1 MKNTLK
7 IAAATLIAA
16 AIAFTACRKNYNSA
30 GATASNSIYPLYA
43 GLVDVPQNFSVQAG
57 RDTVIYAA
65 QGTMLHFYPYS
76 FKTAQ
81 GSTVTSGQVNMQI
94 TEMYTPGSMIAN
106 RTSTVSSDG
115 RFMKSAGEI
124 NITAFMNGTEI
135 FANKYGVGFPQKNA
149 ASQAMQLF
157 YGSASGTDSVAS
169 WTQCNTALPGT
180 TAAAADSFNFTVQ
193 FYGYCFDSCAN
204 LHLVNCDRFDSGTGA
219 KTDVNVILPDTS
231 FNAGNTQVFIVFPT
245 FLNNSVIPVTFY
257 NSSTNNF
264 SLQYDGNTVG
274 VGYNYE
280 LAVIAYKSGVFYY
293 YQTSGI
299 TTSGM
304 TIHALPVQD
313 SRADIKTKMLAL

>member
-16 AIAFTACRKNYNSA
+16 AIAFSACRKNYNSA

-135 FANKYGVGFPQKNA
+135 FANKYGVGFPQKTG

-157 YGSASGTDSVAS
+157 YGSATGTDSVAS
-169 WTQCNTALPGT
+169 WTQCNTSLPGT
-180 TAAAADSFNFTVQ
+180 TAAAADSFSLQ
-193 FYGYCFDSCAN
+193 FYGYNFDSCAN
-204 LHLVNCDRFDSGTGA
+204 FHLVNCDYFDRNTGA
-219 KTDVNVILPDTS
+219 ETDVNVVLPDTS

-245 FLNNSVIPVTFY
+245 YYDNSAIPVTLY

-264 SLQYDGNTVG
+264 SLDYHGNTIG

-280 LAVIAYKSGVFYY
+280 LAVIAYKNGVFYY
-293 YQTSGI
+293 YQTSGT

-304 TIHALPVQD
+304 TIHAVPVQD
-313 SRADIKTKMLAL
+313 SRTDIKTKMLAL